1 MQRSSRNLPL
11 DARLL
16 TFSSNTWHT
25 LLMLFSQ
32 TIASW
37 NRSCCTDTVVATPWG
52 KKNWRIVQEF
62 CKALKKSSDD
72 LKREKGADHFGCKV
86 PDQRQCIPEKEY
98 YNFVL
103 ITNYKMLFLEV
114 GIWKSTFRCSET
126 DILDINRTKLDGRSG
141 RESSWFRNMFSL
153 CSSCSLS
160 QSTAFEEEKVSFFW
174 NEKWNPKLCL
184 CKLALERTVKG
195 KLEGE
200 KSRESNRWPWDP
212 SNTLEYGSTRPPSLE
227 LLEAAL
233 APAAIDSSFLAMAMM
248 VLGKHQNSWF
258 SIDRIGI
265 RSLRRAHYQKTLSFS
280 LQHKET
286 LKFTW

>member
-52 KKNWRIVQEF
+52 KKKLENCAGILQSAQEKF
-62 CKALKKSSDD
+62 
-72 LKREKGADHFGCKV
+72 RWFEKGKKELIILDAKFQIKDK
-86 PDQRQCIPEKEY
+86 CIPEKEY

-114 GIWKSTFRCSET
+114 GMWKSTFRCSET

-195 KLEGE
+195 KLEGG
-200 KSRESNRWPWDP
+200 KITGIQQVTLGPLKPRWNTDP
-212 SNTLEYGSTRPPSLE
+212 PGLHHWSCSKQHWHR
-227 LLEAAL
+227 
-233 APAAIDSSFLAMAMM
+233 
-248 VLGKHQNSWF
+248 
-258 SIDRIGI
+258 
-265 RSLRRAHYQKTLSFS
+265 LR
-280 LQHKET
+280 
-286 LKFTW
+286 